1 MSSEGQSTLSALD
14 ISNMAIMWITVA
26 SVPSDNVFGIGR
38 RIIVRGPTGSGKTTL
53 ASQVAE
59 RIDVPLIGLDS
70 TFWQSRWAAKP
81 MDELR
86 ADVYAAIQTHKDAWV
101 CDGNYHQTRTVTLPE
116 ADTVIWLRLPFRVAA
131 WRLLERTIRL
141 SRNREVLWGTKRESW
156 RKSFLNRKSILL
168 WLATHWMNASRAN
181 EARP

>member
-14 ISNMAIMWITVA
+14 ISNMAIMWITVG

-38 RIIVRGPTGSGKTTL
+38 RIIVCGPTGSGKTTL
-53 ASQVAE
+53 ARQVAE

-70 TFWQSRWAAKP
+70 IFWQSRWAAKP

-86 ADVYAAIQTHKDAWV
+86 ADVYAAIQTYKDAWV
-101 CDGNYHQTRTVTLPE
+101 CDGNYHQTRDITLPG

-131 WRLLERTIRL
+131 
-141 SRNREVLWGTKRESW
+141 
-156 RKSFLNRKSILL
+156 
-168 WLATHWMNASRAN
+168 
-181 EARP
+181 